1 MDRVYKRSIPETVV
15 ALENLK
21 AEFAKVQPSTD
32 WSKLRIEPLLGHARM
47 LDEMLRS
54 RKFSSEI
61 DRLRRGVGMFH
72 ADLVYFRENI
82 RGLNKVLESERRS
95 LKRRRG

>member
-1 MDRVYKRSIPETVV
+1 
-15 ALENLK
+15 
-21 AEFAKVQPSTD
+21 
-32 WSKLRIEPLLGHARM
+32 
-47 LDEMLRS
+47 
-54 RKFSSEI
+54 
-61 DRLRRGVGMFH
+61 MFH